1 MRIKEW
7 VLKQLCASVPP
18 LHPILPALVEV
29 YVNSVIVPSC
39 KGSQETTNEPLSEE
53 EIASVF
59 GQVLQDG
66 AANGTQGKHAAGTG
80 ERMGRRL

>member
-1 MRIKEW
+1 MQVRIKEW

-39 KGSQETTNEPLSEE
+39 KSSQETTNEPLSEE

-59 GQVLQDG
+59 GHSLQDG
-66 AANGTQGKHAAGTG
+66 APSSSTDDLLASKPNAATG
-80 ERMGRRL
+80 